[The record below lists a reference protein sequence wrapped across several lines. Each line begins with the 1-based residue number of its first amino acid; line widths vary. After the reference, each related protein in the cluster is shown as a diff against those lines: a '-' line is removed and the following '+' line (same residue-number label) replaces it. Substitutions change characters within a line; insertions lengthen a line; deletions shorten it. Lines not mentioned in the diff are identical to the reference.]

1 MRVAIVGGAGAI
13 GRRAAALL
21 ADQPSVE
28 SMVIA
33 DLAPVNAAEV
43 ASRFGSKAT
52 AYWTDFSDPREARE
66 ALEGADLALGC
77 LGGRPSLER
86 PIVEAA
92 IDARIPYIGICD
104 DWKVTEE
111 VLEMDP
117 EASEAHT
124 LVVTGAGAS
133 PGLTNLMALHA
144 SRGLDEVNEIHISWV
159 GSTNSPSGV
168 EAVAHTLKSFGGSAR
183 MFVGGGWRFVR
194 AGGAREQV
202 WFPEPVGA
210 VDVATCRHPEPVM
223 LARSFPGVREIS
235 VKGSLGVAIL
245 QDAMRLASRL
255 GVSRSTLE
263 RAGGLPGIET
273 WLPGVG
279 FFGGGPRWSAL
290 RVEVRGRRMSAP
302 ATVVLGAVDSMQ
314 NLAAGPLAAIALAIG
329 RGTVGRGEVGVR
341 TPEEVVEP
349 VEVFQRLANWGI
361 KVARLE
367 PADGVAA

>member
-21 ADQPSVE
+21 ADQSSVE

-33 DLAPVNAAEV
+33 DIEPVNAAEV

-52 AYWTDFSDPREARE
+52 AYWTDFADPREARE

-77 LGGRPSLER
+77 LGGRPALER

-92 IDARIPYIGICD
+92 IDARIPYVGICD

-111 VLEMDP
+111 ILEMDP
-117 EASEAHT
+117 DASEAHT

-133 PGLTNLMALHA
+133 PGLTNLMAIHA
-144 SRGLDEVNEIHISWV
+144 SRDLDEVDEIHVSWV
-159 GSTNSPSGV
+159 GSTNSPSGA
-168 EAVAHTLKSFGGSAR
+168 EAVTHTLKSFGGTAR
-183 MFVGGGWRFVR
+183 TYSGGGWRFVR
-194 AGGAREQV
+194 AGGAREQA

-223 LARSFPGVREIS
+223 LARHFPEAREIS
-235 VKGSLGVAIL
+235 VKGSLGIAFL

-279 FFGGGPRWSAL
+279 VLGGGHRWSAL
-290 RVEVRGRRMSAP
+290 RVEVRGKRRQKP
-302 ATVVLGAVDSMQ
+302 ATVILGAVDSMQ
-314 NLAAGPLAAIALAIG
+314 NLAAGPLAATALAIG
-329 RGTVGRGEVGVR
+329 QVASGEGVVGVR

-349 VEVFQRLANWGI
+349 VEIFQRLASWGI

-367 PADGVAA
+367 PAEGVAA

>member
-13 GRRAAALL
+13 GRRTAALL
-21 ADQPSVE
+21 ADQPSVDT
-28 SMVIA
+28 MVIA
-33 DLAPVNAAEV
+33 DIEPVNAAEV
-43 ASRFGSKAT
+43 ASQFGSKAT
-52 AYWTDFSDPREARE
+52 AFWTDFTEPTEARE
-66 ALEGADLALGC
+66 ALEGADLAIGC
-77 LGGRPSLER
+77 LGGRPALER

-92 IDARIPYIGICD
+92 IDARIPYVGTCD

-111 VLEMDP
+111 ILELDP
-117 EASEAHT
+117 DASEAHT

-133 PGLTNLMALHA
+133 PGLTNLMAVHA
-144 SRGLDEVNEIHISWV
+144 SRDLDEVDEIHVSWV

-168 EAVAHTLKSFGGSAR
+168 EAVAHTLKSFAGAAR
-183 MFVGGGWRFVR
+183 TYSGGGWRFVR

-210 VDVATCRHPEPVM
+210 IDVATCRHPEPVM
-223 LARSFPGVREIS
+223 LARSFPDAREIS
-235 VKGSLGVAIL
+235 VKGSLGVAFL

-279 FFGGGPRWSAL
+279 LFGGGPRWSAL
-290 RVEVRGRRMSAP
+290 RVEVRGRRKEKP
-302 ATVVLGAVDSMQ
+302 VTEVLGAVDSMQ
-314 NLAAGPLAAIALAIG
+314 NLAAAPLAATALAIG
-329 RGTVGRGEVGVR
+329 QIDERRDAAGVR

-349 VEVFQRLANWGI
+349 VEILQSLANWGI

-367 PADGVAA
+367 PAEGVAA